1 MKMPM
6 SSLSFPDLN
15 VWLAIAASEHI
26 HAAAARDWWER
37 EQGTIAF
44 CRLSQLGF
52 LRLTTTAAAMDGKPL
67 TMREA
72 WHVYDR
78 FYSDDRVAFLAEP
91 GSVERQFRHN
101 TRHQSASPKMWADAW
116 MLAMA
121 RAADGRVVTL
131 DRALAARGALCLL
144 A

>member
-1 MKMPM
+1 M

-15 VWLAIAASEHI
+15 VWLAIATPEHV
-26 HAAAARDWWER
+26 HAAVARNWWER
-37 EQGTIAF
+37 ERGTIAF

-72 WHVYDR
+72 WRVYDR
-78 FYSDDRVAFLAEP
+78 FYSDDRVAFIAEP
-91 GSVERQFRHN
+91 RLVERQFRQH
-101 TRHQSASPKMWADAW
+101 TRDRSASPKMWADAW
-116 MLAMA
+116 MLATA
-121 RAADGRVVTL
+121 DAADGLVVTL

-144 A
+144 AGS